1 MSKLTILVL
10 YMAFLLGFSLA
21 KIKFDHSNCMEMRPL
36 ITPARPRGR
45 NSLVLAYARIYSIYI
60 SSSSFKA
67 GSPIHV
73 VIKSCKA
80 PDGHFH
86 GMKAF
91 LLQARALGNS
101 FRPIGH
107 FNTTSLQTD
116 AEAISCYYPYVS
128 SCLFDKKYTKL
139 ALFTSYSSQMINLL
153 IKHI

>member
-1 MSKLTILVL
+1 MSKLTTLL
-10 YMAFLLGFSLA
+10 FCLAFLLGFSLA
-21 KIKFDHSNCMEMRPL
+21 KVKFDHSNCMEMRPQ
-36 ITPARPRGR
+36 ITAARPRG
-45 NSLVLAYARIYSIYI
+45 NSLVLAYARIYSIFI

-91 LLQARALGNS
+91 LLQARTLGSS

-107 FNTTSLQTD
+107 FNTSSLQTD
-116 AEAISCYYPYVS
+116 AQAISCYYPYVS
-128 SCLFDKKYTKL
+128 SFLCDIRNWQHFLSFQV
-139 ALFTSYSSQMINLL
+139 SSTDSA
-153 IKHI
+153 KR